1 MKLFVILLP
10 PGSYTNIR
18 QSMSRKRIIVIAL
31 VCIICIQD
39 AFGQN
44 NRLNTHNRIGWYN
57 YFGSYN
63 ISKKFGLHSEYQW
76 RRNQLIR
83 EGQQSLLRIGLNYH
97 LNPRVLFRLGYAW
110 VETYPYG
117 DYPING
123 MGRDFTEHRF
133 FEMIQLA
140 HKEGILDLSH
150 RFMLEQR
157 FVGRYSSDKQTRED
171 LFPLSHRFR
180 YMLRIQVPLND
191 RELKNKTAYVAAYN
205 EVFIGFGKNVQANVF
220 DQNRLGI
227 VLGYQWSKN
236 LRLEGGYL
244 HQTLQLGRQIMDQNV
259 FQYNNGII
267 LNAHFNLSK
276 NNKLP

>member
-1 MKLFVILLP
+1 
-10 PGSYTNIR
+10 
-18 QSMSRKRIIVIAL
+18 MSRKRIIVIAL

-76 RRNQLIR
+76 RRNQLIL

-117 DYPING
+117 EYAING
-123 MGRDFTEHRF
+123 MARDFTEHRF
-133 FEMIQLA
+133 FEMVQLA
-140 HKEGILDLSH
+140 HKEGIMDLSH

-157 FVGRYSSDKQTRED
+157 FVGRYSSDKQTWED

>member
-1 MKLFVILLP
+1 
-10 PGSYTNIR
+10 
-18 QSMSRKRIIVIAL
+18 MSRKKIIVVAL
-31 VCIICIQD
+31 IGIICIQD

-44 NRLNTHNRIGWYN
+44 KRLNAHNTIGWYN

-157 FVGRYSSDKQTRED
+157 FVGRYSSDKQTSED
-171 LFPLSHRFR
+171 AFPLFHRLR
-180 YMLRIQVPLND
+180 YMLRIQVPLKGK
-191 RELKNKTAYVAAYN
+191 ELKNKTAYLAAYN
-205 EVFIGFGKNVQANVF
+205 EIFIGFGKNVQTNVF

-227 VLGYQWSKN
+227 VLGYQLNKN
-236 LRLEGGYL
+236 VRLEGGYL
-244 HQTLQLGRQIMDQNV
+244 YQTLQLGRQIMDQNV

-267 LNAHFNLSK
+267 LNAHFNLNK
-276 NNKLP
+276 NR